1 MPVEVGL
8 PRKDN
13 SQGPRKNSASLT
25 IFEGIY
31 QAQIDEVKMRVFVLI
46 KNPTLIDRDTV
57 CTIIKFKTELD
68 Y

>member
-1 MPVEVGL
+1 MEKGCNKELIPREVMPVEVGL

-31 QAQIDEVKMRVFVLI
+31 QAQIDEVKNEGFCVNQ
-46 KNPTLIDRDTV
+46 KPNPN
-57 CTIIKFKTELD
+57 
-68 Y
+68 